1 MATCSECGGCVVI
14 NDRMEA
20 VCTVCGLVQGCE
32 ERAVSAGSLTLHSSP
47 AKRIGVAHGGS
58 LIGFKPADSTSGL
71 REVGP
76 ALRAKIARLRQLQ
89 KLQPRLGRAEGVVE
103 GERALMRA
111 CAHLNLP
118 SSVLWRAL
126 HLYRRAL
133 SLPQIYAPS
142 RLAKPL
148 LAAACLTIALST
160 WSHGGVVTS
169 RKVVEVFKE
178 LGHRVN
184 FNALSKAVVW
194 IRKALG
200 LRLSSRQPQAYL
212 SFIVEE
218 ALSKRIYV
226 SPEVKAEVLKEA
238 MGLLSKLPRRSVGG
252 KAPRILAAAA
262 VYAAS
267 KRVEAKLGLRGL
279 VTQKELSQVVGVAE
293 FSIRAHYSKLFKPL
307 LEGAP

>member
-1 MATCSECGGCVVI
+1 MATCSECGGYVVV

-20 VCTVCGLVQGCE
+20 VCTVCGLVQSCE
-32 ERAVSAGSLTLHSSP
+32 GPVMSAGSLTMHSSP
-47 AKRIGVAHGGS
+47 ANRIGVAHGGS
-58 LIGFKPADSTSGL
+58 VIGFKPVDSTSKL
-71 REVGP
+71 KANP
-76 ALRAKIARLRQLQ
+76 ALRTKIARLRQLQ
-89 KLQPRLGRAEGVVE
+89 RLQPRLGRAEGVVE

-118 SSVLWRAL
+118 SFVLWRSL
-126 HLYRRAL
+126 HLYRRVL
-133 SLPQIYAPS
+133 SLPQLYAPS

-148 LAAACLTIALST
+148 VAAACLTIALST
-160 WSHGGVVTS
+160 WSHGGEVTS

-194 IRKALG
+194 IRRALG
-200 LRLSSRQPQAYL
+200 LRLLLRQPQAYL

-218 ALSKRIYV
+218 ALSGRVYV
-226 SPEVKAEVLKEA
+226 PSEVKAEVLKEA
-238 MGLLSKLPRRSVGG
+238 MGLLNRLPQRSVSG

-267 KRVEAKLGLRGL
+267 KRVEAKIGLKRL

-293 FSIRAHYSKLFKPL
+293 YSIRSHYSKLFKPL